1 MNRNIF
7 LCILAAI
14 FFGIAPSVMDMALEQ
29 GITSQS
35 FVVFG
40 NLFSFVMA
48 ITICIT
54 GKHSLRI
61 PLKPALCFS
70 AMGILGMGA
79 TVYLVTKS
87 YAYIAV
93 GTTTVIHFM
102 YPTIVTVASILF
114 LGKRFTS
121 HTAIAILCSIGG
133 MALISLGS
141 GGGNSNFLVG
151 FLFAL
156 ASSFTYS
163 FYLVGSELFHTDQ
176 YSVWTGLA
184 YMSGAS
190 MIVFLIINLVSGSLT
205 LPTSAGLAGLVTLS
219 GLLSS
224 MAYLLLTIGITKVGA
239 VNASFATLIEP
250 VTSVLCGMALLGEK
264 LTTFTILG
272 FVLIFCSL
280 LANFMPEHGEK
291 KAKGEKTEC
300 SV

>member
-48 ITICIT
+48 IAICIT

-61 PLKPALCFS
+61 PLKSALCFS
-70 AMGILGMGA
+70 AMGILGLGT
-79 TVYLVTKS
+79 TVFFLTS
-87 YAYIAV
+87 SFAYIAV
-93 GTTTVIHFM
+93 GTATVIHFM
-102 YPTIVTVASILF
+102 YPTIVTLASVLF
-114 LGKRFTS
+114 LKKRFTS

-133 MALISLGS
+133 MLMISAGS
-141 GGGNSNFLVG
+141 GGESN
-151 FLFAL
+151 A
-156 ASSFTYS
+156 
-163 FYLVGSELFHTDQ
+163 LFHVER

-184 YMSGAS
+184 YMSGSS
-190 MIVFLIINLVSGSLT
+190 MIVFLMINLVSGSLT
-205 LPTSAGLAGLVTLS
+205 LPTTAEVAGLVTLG
-219 GLLSS
+219 GLLQS
-224 MAYLLLTIGITKVGA
+224 MAYLLLTVGIAKVGA

-250 VTSVLCGMALLGEK
+250 VTSVLCGIVLLGEK

-291 KAKGEKTEC
+291 KAKEEKTEC